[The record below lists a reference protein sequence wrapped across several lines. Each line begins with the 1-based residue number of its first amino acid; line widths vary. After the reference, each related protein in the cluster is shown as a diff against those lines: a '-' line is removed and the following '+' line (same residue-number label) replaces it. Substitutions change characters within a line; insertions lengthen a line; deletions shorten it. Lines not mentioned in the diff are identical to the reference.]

1 MNSKLWRYVKGPVG
15 AKEYNKYRVNGFTFV
30 PKSHELNRVTQD
42 SGVCME
48 ATTTYVAS
56 RKDKN
61 PVEDVTKWYGVVNQ
75 ILELDYTD
83 FKEVV
88 FYCDWVKVE
97 KRSRGCKFSDD
108 GILVL
113 VNLKNFRSSQS
124 YFDEPAILDFEASQV
139 FYSTDLKDPDWSVV
153 LRSKKRLTVEAD
165 DLLKPQFGEFQSIF
179 EDEPHLRDLLEL
191 RRN

>member
-1 MNSKLWRYVKGPVG
+1 MDSKLWRYVKGPVR
-15 AKEYNKYRVNGFTFV
+15 AKEFNKYRVNGFTFV

-48 ATTTYVAS
+48 ATTTYRAS

-61 PVEDVTKWYGVVNQ
+61 PVDDVTKWYGVVKQ

-97 KRSRGCKFSDD
+97 SRSRGCKFSSD
-108 GILVL
+108 GNLVL
-113 VNLKNFRSSQS
+113 VNLNNFRRSNN
-124 YFDEPAILDFEASQV
+124 YLDEPAILDFDAHQV
-139 FYSTDLKDPDWSVV
+139 FYSTDLKDPEWSVV
-153 LRSKKRLTVEAD
+153 MHSKKRLTVQAD
-165 DLLKPQFGEFQSIF
+165 DILMPKFEEFQSIF
-179 EDEPHLRDLLEL
+179 DDEPHLKDLLKL
-191 RRN
+191 RKR